1 MAVDFRYFPAL
12 SIPGGTTG
20 QVLTKTSS
28 APDNAGQW
36 ADPAVGI
43 GPIGPTGAA
52 GPVGP
57 AGAAGTPG
65 LPGADGAGLKSF
77 RATGVTDGSGNA
89 TFNLTPAAFAS
100 APVVT
105 AIIQAAG
112 SNNPIDYRITA
123 VTATS
128 VTVNVRQSSVLIIL
142 SLSVLGVSS
151 PLAGV
156 TVHMHAMPSG
166 SQI

>member
-1 MAVDFRYFPAL
+1 MPADSRFFPILA
-12 SIPGGTTG
+12 IPGGIPG
-20 QVLTKTSS
+20 QVLT
-28 APDNAGQW
+28 AVGDNTGEW
-36 ADPAVGI
+36 ADSQVGT
-43 GPIGPTGAA
+43 GPQGPQGAA

-65 LPGADGAGLKSF
+65 PAGAGLKSF
-77 RATGVTDGSGNA
+77 RATAVTDGSGNA
-89 TFNLTPAAFAS
+89 TFNLTPAAFGA

-128 VTVNVRQSSVLIIL
+128 VTINVRQSSVLIIL

-166 SQI
+166 SQV